1 MKKEDMLTSI
11 GVMNEIL
18 EQQKIADMLVPKGI
32 MAEILEQQKFAAMLA
47 PTGIMVDILD
57 QEKVAAMLAPKGI
70 MADILEQQ
78 RIAEELVPK
87 GIANISEELKA
98 LRGSLGAWKG
108 LLEPLSEYRESL
120 SFISDFANQAIYQ
133 ESIAAWRGISEPM
146 TSVKDMILG
155 NSPKNYASAIGSIA
169 SEFERSSGLS
179 YLKSIALDISHDLK
193 VNDDGYISVA
203 SRQIAVQELHDLSQQ
218 IIGDASLGN
227 SASLEDSI
235 NNLISEIRVQKDPL
249 IQKILIW
256 LLYPI
261 IVGVILSIVNPISEH
276 YVSLYLKYDKKLQE
290 KKLKNMAKNVVSDVD
305 ALRSIRYVAADRL
318 NVRAAPSQKSE
329 SMAILKF
336 GYAVIVLER
345 KKDWT
350 LVEWR
355 DIENNTSTQG
365 WVFSRYLKKF
375 SL

>member
-1 MKKEDMLTSI
+1 MLTSI

-18 EQQKIADMLVPKGI
+18 EQQKFADMLAPKGI
-32 MAEILEQQKFAAMLA
+32 MAEILEQQKFADMLA
-47 PTGIMVDILD
+47 SKGIMVDIVE

-87 GIANISEELKA
+87 GIAISEELKA
-98 LRGSLGAWKG
+98 LHGSLGAWKG

-146 TSVKDMILG
+146 ASVKEMILG
-155 NSPKNYASAIGSIA
+155 HSPKNYASAIDSIA
-169 SEFERSSGLS
+169 SEFERSSGLN

-193 VNDDGYISVA
+193 ANDDGYISVA
-203 SRQIAVQELHDLSQQ
+203 SRKIAVQELHALSQQ

-276 YVSLYLKYDKKLQE
+276 YVSSYLKYDKKLQE

-318 NVRAAPSQKSE
+318 NVRAAPSQRSE

-355 DIENNTSTQG
+355 DIDNNTSIQG